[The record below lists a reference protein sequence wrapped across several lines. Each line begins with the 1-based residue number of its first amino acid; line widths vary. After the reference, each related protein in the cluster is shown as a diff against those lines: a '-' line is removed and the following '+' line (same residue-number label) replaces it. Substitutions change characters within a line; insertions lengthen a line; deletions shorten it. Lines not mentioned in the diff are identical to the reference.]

1 MTPGQRMQRGLTGIQ
16 GGPGPRATIR
26 DLQEFQIKLVVE
38 LKRLEASGTSD
49 TLTRARIS
57 SLTIIKKDI
66 DDVITKIEKG
76 FYNSN
81 TVPIFKSDIR
91 NSLPLLGNL
100 NKPLPQFLNKY
111 DLPPAIASLFPGGLS
126 PRDNEQA
133 AQINNVVKGYM
144 KQISEGVSWGV
155 KLNVKY
161 DNPNARKLAPH
172 PDYKRKGSYTP
183 ASGIPGLKRSASLK
197 IGRSKGSR
205 NSTRSSKGSRNS
217 TRSSKGSRNS
227 TRSSKGSRNSTSHNT
242 KMPLKYKTNNT
253 CTSGLPGSSNFRIFP
268 DPVSGHL
275 DWKKRSSQIVS
286 QIKKR
291 GLRPAQFG
299 AMDPKVKVSKDFSWR
314 GYTRMMCSRLNAT
327 TDPGLSV
334 TVGCPPENW
343 HGWRQ

>member
-1 MTPGQRMQRGLTGIQ
+1 MRSELDHTKTPS
-16 GGPGPRATIR
+16 PRATIR

-49 TLTRARIS
+49 PLTKARIS
-57 SLTIIKKDI
+57 NLTVIKKDI
-66 DDVITKIEKG
+66 DDVIKKIETG
-76 FYNSN
+76 FYKKD

-100 NKPLPQFLNKY
+100 NKPLPQLLNKFN
-111 DLPPAIASLFPGGLS
+111 LPPAIASLFPGGLS
-126 PRDNEQA
+126 PRDKEQA

-155 KLNVKY
+155 NINVKY
-161 DNPNARKLAPH
+161 TNPNERKLAPH
-172 PDYKRKGSYTP
+172 PDYKSRGSYTH
-183 ASGIPGLKRSASLK
+183 ATGIPGLKGSGSLK
-197 IGRSKGSR
+197 SSGSSKKS
-205 NSTRSSKGSRNS
+205 SRSSKGSLKIRG
-217 TRSSKGSRNS
+217 TSRNKS
-227 TRSSKGSRNSTSHNT
+227 THNT
-242 KMPLKYKTNNT
+242 KMPLKYKTNST
-253 CTSGLPGSSNFRIFP
+253 CTKGLPGSSNFRTFP
-268 DPVSGHL
+268 DPVSGQL
-275 DWKKRSSQIVS
+275 DWKKRSSQIIT

-299 AMDPKVKVSKDFSWR
+299 AMDPKVQVSKDFSWR

-343 HGWRQ
+343 AGWRQ